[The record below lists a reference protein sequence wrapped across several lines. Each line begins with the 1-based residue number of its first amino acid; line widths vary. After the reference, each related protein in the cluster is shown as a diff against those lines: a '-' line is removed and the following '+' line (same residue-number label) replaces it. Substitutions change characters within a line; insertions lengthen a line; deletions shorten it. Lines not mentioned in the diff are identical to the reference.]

1 MKKLLSALAG
11 IAMLAGA
18 SSAANAF
25 GCPVSFGEAEAAI
38 AKAKAAMEAMPD
50 GEKKGLVHTLIDDSK
65 TLLHS
70 AKHNHEKPAAG
81 AYDHARS
88 VAKARSAKG
97 YAEAAVTLASK

>member
-25 GCPVSFGEAEAAI
+25 GCPVSFAEAEAAI

-50 GEKKGLVHTLIDDSK
+50 GTNKGLVHTLIDDAKS
-65 TLLHS
+65 LLAS
-70 AKHNHEKPAAG
+70 GKHNHEKSAAG
-81 AYDHARS
+81 GYDHARAI
-88 VAKARSAKG
+88 AKARSAIG
-97 YAEAAVTLASK
+97 YAEAAAILASS

>member
-50 GEKKGLVHTLIDDSK
+50 GEKKGLVHTLIDDANM
-65 TLLHS
+65 LLHS
-70 AKHNHEKPAAG
+70 GKHNHEKPAAG
-81 AYDHARS
+81 GYDHARAI
-88 VAKARSAKG
+88 AKARAAKG
-97 YAEAAVTLASK
+97 YAEAAEMLASK